1 MAISNLQRDAAYAW
15 RQIGKNPAFSA
26 AVVITLAL
34 TVALSTAVFSVLD
47 AVLIRPLPYNQ
58 PNRIVAL
65 QTYAPQGY
73 TQPASFPEYQNWRR
87 DNQVFSA
94 LAGYANFFGGA
105 NLETPSGPVALH
117 SVQATDGFFDV
128 FGVKPMIGRG
138 FLPGEDEP
146 RANPVVIL
154 SYEVW
159 KSAFGGNKDVVG
171 HNVQLD
177 GRPATVVGV
186 MPAGFRF
193 PINETNAIYRPLN
206 IPKERRSM
214 GNHWLRTVARL
225 KPGMT
230 IADAQGSMNALFT
243 HYAQVYPALK
253 GRRMKLFDMITFTV
267 GDASAALRLL
277 IYAVLALLAIG
288 CVNVAGLLLARG
300 VKLEGEM
307 ALRSVLGASR
317 LALIRQI
324 LAESVIYAIVG
335 AALGAWLA
343 YGLISVTQTLLI
355 SALNRGADVHVNV
368 TALGAALVLAT
379 ATGILAGLV
388 PALRLSKESV
398 GMLVRSGNRIGSDR
412 SQHRLRGAFIVAQ
425 FALALVLVVTSGLL
439 LRALAGLRNADL
451 GFNPDQI
458 LTTELDPSPGRYEHR
473 NVLADFYTP
482 MLEKVQAIPGVKA
495 AGVIQ
500 VLPIQSWGFNSDM
513 EIVGQPPAPPP
524 NVERLAEL
532 RFVTPGYYGAF
543 QDKLVRGRLP
553 DAKLDTP
560 NSARVAIINEA
571 FIKKFITNGEDP
583 IGKQF
588 KDGDD
593 TVTIV
598 GVVRNIRQNIF
609 EPPMA
614 EFDYPLS
621 QMPPKLMPIYMPAM
635 HLVVRTSV
643 RPESITGE
651 LRRIFHDVD
660 PTLPFRTPETM
671 RSVVADALTFERL
684 ENWLFGTFAA
694 LAALLALVGL
704 YGLINHEVE
713 MSSRDIGVRMA
724 LGATRLRILA
734 GVYRRVGLLLCS
746 GTIIGL
752 GITWAASRLIRSV
765 VTVGI
770 GHDTVAVIGLVA
782 GLVIT
787 GLLATYLPARKA
799 ATVDPMQTL
808 RSE

>member
-1 MAISNLQRDAAYAW
+1 MTISSLRRDARYAW

-26 AVVITLAL
+26 TVIITLAL
-34 TVALSTAVFSVLD
+34 TVGLSTAVFSVLD

-58 PNRIVAL
+58 PDRIAAL
-65 QTYAPQGY
+65 QTYAPEGY

-94 LAGYANFFGGA
+94 LAGYANIFGGA
-105 NLETPSGPVALH
+105 NLETPGGPVALH
-117 SVQATDGFFDV
+117 SVQTTDAFFDV

-146 RANPVVIL
+146 GANPVIVL

-159 KSAFGGNKDVVG
+159 KSAFGGKTDIAG
-171 HNVQLD
+171 RTVQID

-206 IPKERRSM
+206 IPKERRNM

-225 KPGMT
+225 NDGIT
-230 IADAQGSMNALFT
+230 FADAQGSMNALFA
-243 HYAQVYPALK
+243 HYAQVYPALT
-253 GRRMKLFDMITFTV
+253 GRRIKLLDMTTFTV
-267 GDASAALRLL
+267 GNASAALRLL

-300 VKLEGEM
+300 VKLEREV
-307 ALRSVLGASR
+307 AVRSVLGASR
-317 LALIRQI
+317 LALVRQI
-324 LAESVIYAIVG
+324 LAESVIYAVAG
-335 AALGAWLA
+335 AVLGAWLA
-343 YGLISVTQTLLI
+343 YELIAVTRALLI
-355 SALNRGADVHVNV
+355 SALNRGADVHVNL

-379 ATGILAGLV
+379 VTSILAGLV
-388 PALRLSKESV
+388 PALRLSKESIAT
-398 GMLVRSGNRIGSDR
+398 LVRSGNRIGSDR
-412 SQHRLRGAFIVAQ
+412 GQHRLRGAFIVAQ

-451 GFNPDQI
+451 GFDPDQI

-482 MLEKVQAIPGVKA
+482 MLEKVQAMPGVKA

-500 VLPIQSWGFNSDM
+500 VLPIQMWGWNSDM
-513 EIVGQPPAPPP
+513 QIIGQPPPPP
-524 NVERLAEL
+524 NTERLAEL

-543 QDKLVRGRLP
+543 QDQLVRGRLP

-560 NSARVAIINEA
+560 GSARVAIINEA
-571 FIKKFITNGEDP
+571 FIKKFITNGGDP

-588 KDGDD
+588 KDGGD

-635 HLVVRTSV
+635 HLVIRTAV
-643 RPESITGE
+643 TPESVTGD
-651 LRRIFHDVD
+651 LRRVLHEVD
-660 PTLPFRTPETM
+660 PTLPFRAPETM
-671 RSVVADALTFERL
+671 RDVVAGALTFQRL

-704 YGLINHEVE
+704 YGLITHEVE
-713 MSSRDIGVRMA
+713 MSTRDIGIRMA

-734 GVYRRVGLLLCS
+734 SVYRRVAFLLCG
-746 GTIIGL
+746 GTVIGL

-765 VTVGI
+765 VTVRAD
-770 GHDTVAVIGLVA
+770 HDAAVVIGLIA
-782 GLVIT
+782 GLGVT